1 MTMYEVDVTLVGD
14 RQTVITRL
22 FDAPRELV
30 WRCHTEPAL
39 VRRWLGAL
47 PGWTFPV
54 CDIDLRVGGRYRY
67 VWRSPEGSEMG
78 MAGTYTEIVAPE
90 RLGSTE
96 VFDQDWTGGE
106 TQGLIVFDEKG
117 KGRTLLTQTVTYSS
131 KEAREGALS
140 TGMTDGMQAGYRK
153 LDEVLAEEQDA

>member
-1 MTMYEVDVTLVGD
+1 MTLYEVDVTLVGD

-30 WRCHTEPAL
+30 WRCHTEPPL

-67 VWRSPEGSEMG
+67 VWKSPEGHEMG
-78 MAGTYTEIVAPE
+78 MGGVFTEVEPPA

-96 VFDQDWTGGE
+96 IFDEDWTGGE
-106 TQGLIVFDEKG
+106 TQGLIVLEEKG
-117 KGRTLLTQTVTYSS
+117 PSRTLLVQTVTYAS
-131 KEAREGALS
+131 KDAREGALS
-140 TGMTDGMQAGYRK
+140 TGMTDGMQVGYRR
-153 LDEVLAEEQDA
+153 LDELLAEELDA